1 MSAENIKWLLV
12 GTGDIVR
19 KRVAAALTAAAGGT
33 VAGICGGR
41 ERAEAIADEF
51 GIAEVYDDMDAALA
65 GCDADAV
72 YVATPVYRH
81 RPEAIK
87 AIEAGK
93 HVLIEKPLGLDGNDA
108 QLIVDAA
115 DRAGVKAGCA
125 YYRRCFGRFAHLR
138 QLIAEGALGR
148 VVLVRTVCYS
158 WFDPARDDTKFW
170 RVVKD
175 RSGGGPLADMG
186 SHMFDILIGLF
197 GLPKTVFAHCDTLV
211 QDYEVEDSSAI
222 VMTLAGGGQ
231 VTASFGWNSK
241 TWCHEFEVVGSEGRI
256 QWRPADTGKVTMTM
270 GRDIEELNLPN
281 AENVHTP
288 LVEDFNRAIAEDC
301 DPLVPV
307 AEAAKTNRLLDA
319 IYRSAKT
326 GQEVVP

>member
-1 MSAENIKWLLV
+1 MSAANVKWLLV

-19 KRVAAALTAAAGGT
+19 KRVAAALTGAAGGT
-33 VAGICGGR
+33 VTGICGGR

-51 GIAEVYDDMDAALA
+51 GIDNVYDDLDAALA
-65 GCDADAV
+65 ECDANAV

-93 HVLIEKPLGLDGNDA
+93 HVLIEKPLGLDAGDA

-115 DRAGVKAGCA
+115 KRASVKAGCA
-125 YYRRCFGRFAHLR
+125 YYRRFFGRFGHLK
-138 QLIAEGALGR
+138 QLVDEGALGR
-148 VVLVRTVCYS
+148 IVLVRTVCYS
-158 WFDPARDDTKFW
+158 WFSPTTDDAKFW
-170 RVVKD
+170 RVMKD

-197 GLPKTVFAHCDTLV
+197 GLPKTVFAHCGTLV

-222 VMTLAGGGQ
+222 VMTLADGAQ
-231 VTASFGWNSK
+231 ATASFGWNSK
-241 TWCHEFEVVGSEGRI
+241 TWCHEFEVVGSEGRM

-270 GRDIEELNLPN
+270 GRDIEELDLPN
-281 AENVHTP
+281 AENVHAP
-288 LVEDFNRAIAEDC
+288 LVEDFNRAVAEDR
-301 DPLVPV
+301 DPLVPA
-307 AEAAKTNRLLDA
+307 AEAVKTNRLLDA
-319 IYRSAKT
+319 IYRSAAT
-326 GQEVVP
+326 GREVVP

>member
-1 MSAENIKWLLV
+1 MSGGNVKWLLV

-19 KRVAAALTAAAGGT
+19 KRVAAALTTAAGGT

-41 ERAEAIADEF
+41 DRAEAIADEF
-51 GIAEVYDDMDAALA
+51 GTNNVYDDLDAALA
-65 GCDADAV
+65 DCDADAV

-81 RPEAIK
+81 RPETIK

-125 YYRRCFGRFAHLR
+125 YYRRCSGRFAHLK
-138 QLIAEGALGR
+138 QLIADGALGR
-148 VVLVRTVCYS
+148 IVLVRTVCYS

-170 RVVKD
+170 RVVQN

-197 GLPKTVFAHCDTLV
+197 GLPKSVFAHCDTLV

-222 VMTLAGGGQ
+222 VMTLANGAQ

-241 TWCHEFEVVGSEGRI
+241 TWCHEFEVVGSEGRV
-256 QWRPADTGKVTMTM
+256 QWRPADTGKVIQTM
-270 GRDIEELNLPN
+270 GRDVEELDLLN
-281 AENVHTP
+281 AENVHAP
-288 LVEDFNRAIAEDC
+288 LVEDFNRAIAEDR
-301 DPLVPV
+301 DPLVP
-307 AEAAKTNRLLDA
+307 AGEAAKTNRLLDA
-319 IYRSAKT
+319 IYRSAQT
-326 GQEVVP
+326 GGKVVP